1 MVLGGGRAGV
11 LLGMLWTALD
21 DGAGEGDDE
30 LEKTA
35 CLLNADDD
43 GCPPVPGAKGLALGL
58 RAIEARNGQGR

>member
-1 MVLGGGRAGV
+1 
-11 LLGMLWTALD
+11 MLWTALD

-58 RAIEARNGQGR
+58 KAIEARNGQGR